1 MLRSVDDQIDENNS
15 NLSHR
20 PSSHVTRG
28 EKALLLDLPD
38 GHQERRT
45 YFEFRRRLAGTLIL
59 MSNQARNLFQ
69 LFPRL
74 DCKIDLFDRGGSRTG
89 AIALQ
94 NLFTHFVHNQY
105 LYLDGEHVSDLFPAN
120 PRPRAP
126 ISRTFMG
133 YRFNWIEYVQS
144 IESAIRDV
152 KLKDFTGLLR
162 GRLKRLSLN
171 SPYSD
176 IVFLVQ
182 NLYSFSRL
190 FEAMPAGV
198 ERYGYML
205 NLLFAEESKA
215 RLDSLTRK
223 SGMGSRLELAVA
235 YNTPRIRIHED
246 LSERKFKVD
255 VRCKWM
261 IHDSK
266 GRPVYEDEDFRDLA
280 VEVDYEQL
288 LDSVDQVFGDD
299 PLLDFRP

>member
-1 MLRSVDDQIDENNS
+1 
-15 NLSHR
+15 
-20 PSSHVTRG
+20 
-28 EKALLLDLPD
+28 
-38 GHQERRT
+38 
-45 YFEFRRRLAGTLIL
+45 
-59 MSNQARNLFQ
+59 
-69 LFPRL
+69 
-74 DCKIDLFDRGGSRTG
+74 
-89 AIALQ
+89 
-94 NLFTHFVHNQY
+94 
-105 LYLDGEHVSDLFPAN
+105 
-120 PRPRAP
+120 
-126 ISRTFMG
+126 
-133 YRFNWIEYVQS
+133 
-144 IESAIRDV
+144 
-152 KLKDFTGLLR
+152 
-162 GRLKRLSLN
+162 
-171 SPYSD
+171 
-176 IVFLVQ
+176 
-182 NLYSFSRL
+182 
-190 FEAMPAGV
+190 MPAGV
-198 ERYGYML
+198 ERYGSML